1 MEYENRETTIKES
14 TLVGIKQK
22 SENLRTQKEFLFFPY
37 TFKKPTAEFTEKG
50 DCCIYNITKAY
61 IHIKNDNRH

>member
-14 TLVGIKQK
+14 SLVRIKQK
-22 SENLRTQKEFLFFPY
+22 SETQKEFLFFPY
-37 TFKKPTAEFTEKG
+37 AFKKPTVEFTQKG
-50 DCCIYNITKAY
+50 DCCIYDITKAY